1 MNNDQF
7 QQFMDGMRNMR
18 IRTRRP
24 EPFTSG
30 EGHEWILWRENY
42 IAICDLNGWND
53 AAHLERSKNE
63 CLVSIT
69 GEAKRRIQGIQPGGA
84 NETLAQF
91 LDRIQLRYL
100 PPAASQFAKSE
111 YDACAQL
118 PGEEIITYHSRLRVL
133 FVRGH
138 PALAA
143 DLENS
148 TMLIRKFTLGLSNTS
163 IKTYVLDHN
172 PQTFAAA
179 LEHAQNKAATEATV
193 AGTTVPGGKVMALG
207 DAIGMHAVYDGT
219 ETPSTAEANRR
230 LRRLGPDANVGAAG
244 PGPAPICWN
253 CGRSGHLARTCQD
266 AAVGAVRRGRG
277 QARGRGNRG
286 GRAQGRGRGR
296 GRGSN
301 SAGRRRRAINNMGEQ
316 EDDDHEYRDIVSELA
331 RDINEEFCEEEEAEN

>member
-1 MNNDQF
+1 MDQAQF
-7 QQFMDGMRNMR
+7 NQFMENMRGMR

-24 EPFTSG
+24 DPFTSG

-42 IAICDLNGWND
+42 QAIVLLNGWD
-53 AAHLERSKNE
+53 DDAHLDRSKNE

-69 GEAKRRIQGIQPGGA
+69 GEAKRRIQGIQPAGA
-84 NETLAQF
+84 GETLAQF

-111 YDACAQL
+111 YDACVQL

-133 FVRGH
+133 YVRAH

-143 DLENS
+143 ALEQS
-148 TMLIRKFTLGLSNTS
+148 TMLIRKFTLGLANTA
-163 IKTYVLDHN
+163 IKTYVLDNN

-193 AGTTVPGGKVMALG
+193 AGATVPGGKVLAME
-207 DAIGMHAVYDGT
+207 MHAVYDGT

-244 PGPAPICWN
+244 PGPAPLCWN
-253 CGRSGHLARTCQD
+253 CGRAGHLARTCQEG
-266 AAVGAVRRGRG
+266 AAVVAVRRGRG
-277 QARGRGNRG
+277 QGRGRGVRG
-286 GRAQGRGRGR
+286 GRAQGRRR
-296 GRGSN
+296 GRGSS
-301 SAGRRRRAINNMGEQ
+301 SAGRGRRRGINNMGEQ
-316 EDDDHEYRDIVSELA
+316 EDEDHEYQDIVTELA
-331 RDINEEFCEEEEAEN
+331 RDINDEYCEGEEAEN

>member
-1 MNNDQF
+1 MNQEQF
-7 QQFMDGMRNMR
+7 NEFMQGMRNMR

-42 IAICDLNGWND
+42 IAICELNGWND

-69 GEAKRRIQGIQPGGA
+69 GEAKRRIQGIQPAGA
-84 NETLAQF
+84 NETLPQF

-118 PGEEIITYHSRLRVL
+118 PNEEIITYHSRLRVL

-148 TMLIRKFTLGLSNTS
+148 TMLIRKFTLGLSNTA

-172 PQTFAAA
+172 PQTFANA

-193 AGTTVPGGKVMALG
+193 AGATVPGGKVLT
-207 DAIGMHAVYDGT
+207 IEPGMHAVYDGT

-230 LRRLGPDANVGAAG
+230 LRRMGPDANVGAAG

-253 CGRSGHLARTCQD
+253 CGRSGHLARSCQD
-266 AAVGAVRRGRG
+266 GAAVGAVRRGRG
-277 QARGRGNRG
+277 QGRGRGVRG
-286 GRAQGRGRGR
+286 GRAQGRRR

-301 SAGRRRRAINNMGEQ
+301 SAGRGRRRTINNMGEQ
-316 EDDDHEYRDIVSELA
+316 EEEDHEYRDIVSELA
-331 RDINEEFCEEEEAEN
+331 RDINDEYCEEEEAEN